1 MELIIFAPFLSRR
14 YASNFCLPSIIENE
28 MRDNNRRYYDFAKD
42 PKMKRQICA
51 EKVCTSTRSSV
62 CTVLY
67 VTNSTGCQITSIVP
81 GTEYASFVTNIIF
94 SMGAHVSHC

>member
-28 MRDNNRRYYDFAKD
+28 MRDNSRRYYDFAKD

-62 CTVLY
+62 PVCTLRHELDGVSDHLY
-67 VTNSTGCQITSIVP
+67 RTK
-81 GTEYASFVTNIIF
+81 YASFVTNIIF